1 MAKLRSFGAGEVA
14 YTTVGGIGGS
24 AWIAVGNPLVTE
36 VAEAGTRGAFLA
48 EARSERARAS
58 FFGVEGRGGLAP
70 KWEGFHAL
78 LLGDE
83 PLYRTA
89 EWPQVLASRAP
100 LRYQLARGRRRGVS
114 VGPGTADP
122 APLLAAATLRR
133 RMPALDFVVRWSEP
147 SDARTFVATVGGE
160 GGPVVGVAVVR
171 EVPALRRWFIEHL
184 LRSADAPN
192 GATELLFD
200 AVMRAGA
207 AAGAGEVSLGLL
219 PLSPTIPLAAP
230 LRAAR
235 KIGTFF
241 YDFDGLTQFK
251 AKFAPQER
259 RPIYCMHDAHI
270 SPVVAVGDLL
280 RAFAGGSLRTFALRT
295 AVHGIRRLESPR
307 RRS

>member
-1 MAKLRSFGAGEVA
+1 MAKLRAFGGGEVA
-14 YTTVGGIGGS
+14 YATVGSMGRS

-36 VAEAGTRGAFLA
+36 AGEAGTHGAFLA
-48 EARSERARAS
+48 EARSTGARAS
-58 FFGVEGRGGLAP
+58 FFGVEDRDDLAP
-70 KWEGFHAL
+70 KWEGFQAL

-89 EWPQVLASRAP
+89 EWPQVLASRAA

-114 VGPGTADP
+114 VAPGTVDP
-122 APLLAAATLRR
+122 APLLAAAALRR

-147 SDARTFVATVGGE
+147 IGARTFVATVGGE

-192 GATELLFD
+192 GAAELLFD
-200 AVMRAGA
+200 AVVRAGA

-219 PLSPTIPLAAP
+219 PLSPAIPLPAP

-235 KIGTFF
+235 EVGALF
-241 YDFDGLTQFK
+241 YDFNGLTQFK

-259 RPIYCMHDAHI
+259 RRIYCMHDADV
-270 SPVVAVGDLL
+270 SPLIAVGDLL
-280 RAFAGGSLRTFALRT
+280 RAFAGGSLRQFALRT
-295 AVHGIRRLESPR
+295 AVHAVRRLESPR
-307 RRS
+307 PRS